1 MSLYDYRKA
10 IELRNDE
17 SVSFYSLIM
26 AAILKAD
33 TDNMRK
39 LDFSFPYTV
48 NEVHNRYWSPGGELP
63 TDGQERV
70 VITEIDI
77 DSLYEEEQIRDR
89 ESLD

>member
-1 MSLYDYRKA
+1 MSLYDYKKA

-33 TDNMRK
+33 TNNTDK
-39 LDFSFPYTV
+39 LMSTFPKTYQETYD
-48 NEVHNRYWSPGGELP
+48 RYWAPGGELP

-89 ESLD
+89 E